1 MERGRDHPLL
11 GHHPLHDV
19 RLRRDGADREN
30 GEARLRADPLF
41 GRSPRR
47 RGAPL
52 ARVRGRQG
60 GRDRRASLRGGIALS
75 RRRQAA
81 APVVGEGDR
90 LHELGADPP
99 QVHPLPSR
107 HHLSHPRHFQ
117 SRAHGRRRPRGI
129 RTASR
134 AILPPAHRRRADR
147 RQSMTTRRRF
157 LLTLAGGMTFGRALL
172 AQTQKQEKG
181 ADDDLAS
188 ARAAKVPNV
197 SKAKKPLKVLLL
209 GGTGFIGPHIVAHS
223 IARGH
228 TVTLF
233 NRGKTHPELFP
244 DLEKLRGDRDGKLD
258 ALKGRK
264 WDAVVDTSG
273 YVPRIVKMSADL
285 LAPEVK
291 QYVFISSISVYP
303 DDVKPGANEETPV
316 QELKKPGSEEV
327 RKHYGALKALCERT
341 GKEAGFSQI
350 DCKKAIGKG
359 LKFRSADETARD
371 TLAWWK
377 TLPEERRAKVRAGLS
392 PDREKEVLAAWKA
405 KKA

>member
-1 MERGRDHPLL
+1 
-11 GHHPLHDV
+11 
-19 RLRRDGADREN
+19 
-30 GEARLRADPLF
+30 
-41 GRSPRR
+41 
-47 RGAPL
+47 
-52 ARVRGRQG
+52 
-60 GRDRRASLRGGIALS
+60 
-75 RRRQAA
+75 
-81 APVVGEGDR
+81 
-90 LHELGADPP
+90 
-99 QVHPLPSR
+99 
-107 HHLSHPRHFQ
+107 
-117 SRAHGRRRPRGI
+117 
-129 RTASR
+129 
-134 AILPPAHRRRADR
+134 
-147 RQSMTTRRRF
+147 MTTRRRF

-172 AQTQKQEKG
+172 AQEKKQEKG

-209 GGTGFIGPHIVAHS
+209 GGTSFIGPHIVAHS

-303 DDVKPGANEETPV
+303 DDVKPGANEETAV
-316 QELKKPGSEEV
+316 QELKERGSEEV
-327 RKHYGALKALCERT
+327 RKHYGALKALCEKTVEQSMPGRATTIRPGLIVGPGDPTDRYTYWPVRIDRGGEALAPGTGDDPVQYVDARDLAAFVVNVIENGTMGVYNATGPEKQLPMKTMLESSRKASASPATLTWVPEPFLEEHKVSPWEDMPVWT

>member
-1 MERGRDHPLL
+1 
-11 GHHPLHDV
+11 
-19 RLRRDGADREN
+19 
-30 GEARLRADPLF
+30 
-41 GRSPRR
+41 
-47 RGAPL
+47 
-52 ARVRGRQG
+52 
-60 GRDRRASLRGGIALS
+60 
-75 RRRQAA
+75 
-81 APVVGEGDR
+81 
-90 LHELGADPP
+90 
-99 QVHPLPSR
+99 
-107 HHLSHPRHFQ
+107 
-117 SRAHGRRRPRGI
+117 
-129 RTASR
+129 
-134 AILPPAHRRRADR
+134 
-147 RQSMTTRRRF
+147 MTTRRRF

-172 AQTQKQEKG
+172 AQEKKQEKG

-228 TVTLF
+228 AVTLF

-285 LAPEVK
+285 LAPEV
-291 QYVFISSISVYP
+291 
-303 DDVKPGANEETPV
+303 GANEETPV
-316 QELKKPGSEEV
+316 QELKEPGSEEV
-327 RKHYGALKALCERT
+327 RKHYGALKALCERTVEQSMPGRATTIRPGLIVGPGDPTDRYTYWPVRIDRGGEALAPGTGDDPVQYVDARDLAAFVVNVIENGTMGVYNATGPEKQLPMKTMLESSRKASASPATLTWVPEPFLEEHKVSPWEDMPVWT

-405 KKA
+405 KKG

>member
-1 MERGRDHPLL
+1 
-11 GHHPLHDV
+11 
-19 RLRRDGADREN
+19 
-30 GEARLRADPLF
+30 
-41 GRSPRR
+41 
-47 RGAPL
+47 
-52 ARVRGRQG
+52 
-60 GRDRRASLRGGIALS
+60 
-75 RRRQAA
+75 
-81 APVVGEGDR
+81 
-90 LHELGADPP
+90 
-99 QVHPLPSR
+99 
-107 HHLSHPRHFQ
+107 
-117 SRAHGRRRPRGI
+117 
-129 RTASR
+129 
-134 AILPPAHRRRADR
+134 
-147 RQSMTTRRRF
+147 MTTRRRF

-172 AQTQKQEKG
+172 AQEKKQEKG

-228 TVTLF
+228 AVTLF

-303 DDVKPGANEETPV
+303 EDVKPGANEETAV
-316 QELKKPGSEEV
+316 LELKEPGSEEV
-327 RKHYGALKALCERT
+327 RKHYGPLKALCEKTVEQSMPGRATTIRPGLIVGPGDPTDRYTYWPVRIDRGGEALAPGT
-341 GKEAGFSQI
+341 GDDPVQYV
-350 DCKKAIGKG
+350 D
-359 LKFRSADETARD
+359 ARD
-371 TLAWWK
+371 
-377 TLPEERRAKVRAGLS
+377 
-392 PDREKEVLAAWKA
+392 LAAFVVNVIENGTMGVYNATGPEKPLPMKTMLESSRKA
-405 KKA
+405 SASPATLTWVPKKSRGLQCHAGGEEGRFIQDAVGCLTNVNRNTG

>member
-1 MERGRDHPLL
+1 
-11 GHHPLHDV
+11 
-19 RLRRDGADREN
+19 
-30 GEARLRADPLF
+30 
-41 GRSPRR
+41 
-47 RGAPL
+47 
-52 ARVRGRQG
+52 
-60 GRDRRASLRGGIALS
+60 
-75 RRRQAA
+75 
-81 APVVGEGDR
+81 
-90 LHELGADPP
+90 
-99 QVHPLPSR
+99 
-107 HHLSHPRHFQ
+107 
-117 SRAHGRRRPRGI
+117 
-129 RTASR
+129 
-134 AILPPAHRRRADR
+134 
-147 RQSMTTRRRF
+147 MTTRRNF
-157 LLTLAGGMTFGRALL
+157 LLTLAGGFAVGRTLL
-172 AQTQKQEKG
+172 AQDKKQEKG

-197 SKAKKPLKVLLL
+197 SKSKKPMKVLLL

-244 DLEKLRGDRDGKLD
+244 DLEKLRGDRNGQLD

-303 DDVKPGANEETPV
+303 DDVKAGANEETPV
-316 QELKKPGSEEV
+316 QELKEPGSEEV
-327 RKHYGALKALCERT
+327 RKHYGALKALCEKTVEQSLPGRATTIRPGLIVGPGDPTDRYTYWPVRIDKGGEALAPGT
-341 GKEAGFSQI
+341 GDDPVQYVDVRDLSAFIVNVIENGSMGIYNATGPEKPLAMKTMLESSRKASAHPATLVWVPEKFLEEHKVAAWEDMPVWAGADAGFSQI

-359 LKFRSADETARD
+359 LKFRSADETAKD

-377 TLPEERRAKVRAGLS
+377 TLSEERRAKLRAGLS
-392 PDREKEVLAAWKA
+392 PEREKEVLAAWKA